1 MKALSYLLLVIGFL
15 GAAFVAS
22 LDPRAVNWLAYIPCI
37 VVCGLGVFF
46 NKKADHAH
54 AKDDTRMGE
63 NMDTL
68 RNSLANIVKNLND
81 LNDRRMELPVYEVRF
96 DIDKLF
102 RADLNAFADSRETIS
117 HRYGLKQYADVMSA
131 FAAGERYIN
140 RVWSASTDG
149 YVDEV
154 RMYLD
159 KAYHQF
165 IEAEQK
171 FKALS
176 SPVSD

>member
-1 MKALSYLLLVIGFL
+1 MKTIAFLLLVVGFL

-22 LDPRAVNWLAYIPCI
+22 LDPREMLWAYYVPCI
-37 VVCGLGVFF
+37 VIGAFGVGMV
-46 NKKADHAH
+46 KMAEKSA
-54 AKDDTRMGE
+54 AKDDSRMSE
-63 NMDTL
+63 NMSLLADSLRKIVQNLETL
-68 RNSLANIVKNLND
+68 NGKD
-81 LNDRRMELPVYEVRF
+81 LPVYEVRF

-102 RADLNAFADSRETIS
+102 RDDLNNFADARETMS

-176 SPVSD
+176 SPVTD